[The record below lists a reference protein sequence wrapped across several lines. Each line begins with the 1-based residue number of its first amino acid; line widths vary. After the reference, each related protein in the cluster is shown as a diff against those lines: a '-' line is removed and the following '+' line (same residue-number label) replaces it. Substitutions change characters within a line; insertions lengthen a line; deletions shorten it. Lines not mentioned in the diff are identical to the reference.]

1 MPHEDLEKQLIA
13 LETEY
18 WQAMKDKDSDAA
30 LRLTD
35 DPCIVA
41 GAQGVSTLRHEQMA
55 GMLESPNYT
64 LEDFELSDPQVRMLG
79 KDVAILAYKV
89 KEELT
94 VDGAELTLEA
104 ADASTWVRRGG
115 QWLCSLHTES
125 LLGDPFG
132 RDRNGRRPA
141 SAE

>member
-1 MPHEDLEKQLIA
+1 MANPDLEKQLFR

-18 WQAMKDKDSDAA
+18 WQALKDKDYAA
-30 LRLTD
+30 AIRLTD

-41 GAQGVSTLRHEQMA
+41 GAQGVASFSRAQFE
-55 GMLESPNYT
+55 GMLDAPNFT
-64 LEDFELSDPQVRMLG
+64 LEEFALSDPHVKVLG

-89 KEELT
+89 KEAVTL
-94 VDGAELTLEA
+94 DGQALTLEA
-104 ADASTWVRRGG
+104 ADASTWVRRGEG
-115 QWLCSLHTES
+115 WVCALHTES

-132 RDRNGRRPA
+132 RDRNHKSAP

>member
-18 WQAMKDKDSDAA
+18 WQAMKDKDADAA

-41 GAQGVSTLRHEQMA
+41 GAQGVSTLHRDQMA
-55 GMLESPNYT
+55 QMLDAPNYT
-64 LEDFELSDPQVRMLG
+64 LEDFELSEPQVRMIG
-79 KDVAILAYKV
+79 SDVAILAYKV

-115 QWLCSLHTES
+115 HWLCTLHTES

-132 RDRNGRRPA
+132 RDRGRRSPP